1 MAQKTNPISLRISSK
16 TVWNSVWSED
26 NKSYYRLLFKD
37 LEIKKYIKILFSN
50 LGLKVSE
57 TLTKPQNE
65 SININIKRVSRT
77 LKKGNVYNKSI
88 RSLSFL
94 KQFSLNIQR
103 KGSIFIDSFLRKE
116 NSLKKPGENWVLRY
130 KSKLS
135 LWESKLLFSYI
146 PAQFFSDFIVLQIKF
161 SSKYRNEAF
170 KFGVQAGIQSLIS
183 YYYNSRSKNFVSGI
197 KVICKG
203 RWTKTGTGRTQKII
217 LNLGRL
223 NNQAFSSFIDS
234 YISTSVTKFGAC
246 SIKVLISYNKIDRR
260 F

>member
-16 TVWNSVWSED
+16 TVWNSIWSED

-37 LEIKKYIKILFSN
+37 LEVKKYIKILFNN
-50 LGLKVSE
+50 LGIKVNE

-65 SININIKRVSRT
+65 SININVKRVSRT
-77 LKKGNVYNKSI
+77 LKKDNVSNKAI
-88 RSLSFL
+88 RSLSFF
-94 KQFSLNIQR
+94 KQFTLNIQ
-103 KGSIFIDSFLRKE
+103 KQTNK
-116 NSLKKPGENWVLRY
+116 VLRY
-130 KSKLS
+130 KGKIS

-146 PAQFFSDFIVLQIKF
+146 PAQFFSDFIALQIKF